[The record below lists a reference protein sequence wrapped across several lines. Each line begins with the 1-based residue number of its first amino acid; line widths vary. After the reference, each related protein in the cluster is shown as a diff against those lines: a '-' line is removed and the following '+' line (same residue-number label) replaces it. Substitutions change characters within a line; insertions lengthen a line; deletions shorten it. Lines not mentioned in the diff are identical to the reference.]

1 MDALIKRLREGLLS
15 MGTSEDGEIDLY
27 DIDDAYQVMDEAAD
41 ALAEARRDLANECER
56 RDDIIASETHLRK
69 EAEAELAEARAQIA
83 AKDAALDALDE
94 AHQITQQNLWR
105 DITELR
111 ASLAGKEQEHQ
122 DFRLQNDAEWRAKL
136 DHLKAQIAAK
146 DAQIKELKD
155 ALRRSD
161 GRHDSE
167 AQD

>member
-1 MDALIKRLREGLLS
+1 MLESTAVYMKDKILS
-15 MGTSEDGEIDLY
+15 L
-27 DIDDAYQVMDEAAD
+27 Q
-41 ALAEARRDLANECER
+41 
-56 RDDIIASETHLRK
+56 H
-69 EAEAELAEARAQIA
+69 ELAEARAQIA

-94 AHQITQQNLWR
+94 AHQITQQNLWQ

-146 DAQIKELKD
+146 DATIAELKRGNVI
-155 ALRRSD
+155 AEQATRPAGD
-161 GRHDSE
+161 GAGSHRVSGE
-167 AQD
+167 GAGEGQ